1 MPFNIIAVLVAALVP
16 MALGFI
22 WYNPKT
28 PMGATWM
35 KETGMTEEKMQGS
48 NMAVIFGLS
57 LLFAFML
64 AFSLGGI
71 VVHQAAAGS
80 LLFGEP
86 EGSEIMKAGNSF
98 LDLTKDSFRT
108 FKHGALHGTVMGI
121 FVVLPLFATNAMF
134 ERKSWKLTWVNVGYW
149 TISLAIMGGI
159 ICVWQ

>member
-35 KETGMTEEKMQGS
+35 RETDMTEEKMKGS

-64 AFSLGGI
+64 AFSLGG
-71 VVHQAAAGS
+71 VVIHQVAVGS
-80 LLFGEP
+80 LMFGET
-86 EGSEIMKAGNSF
+86 EGSEIMNAGNSF
-98 LDLTKDSFRT
+98 LELVGGNFRT
-108 FKHGALHGTVMGI
+108 FGHGALHGTVMGV

-134 ERKSWKLTWVNVGYW
+134 ERKSWKLTWVNVIYW

-159 ICVWQ
+159 ICAWQ